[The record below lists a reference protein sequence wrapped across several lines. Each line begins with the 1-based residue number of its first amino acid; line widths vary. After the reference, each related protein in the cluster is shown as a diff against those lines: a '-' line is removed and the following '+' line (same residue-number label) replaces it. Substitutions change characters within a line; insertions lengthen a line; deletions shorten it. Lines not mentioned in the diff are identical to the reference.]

1 MEGALER
8 AIPSDVQYIEG
19 IVAEIVARCAA
30 VGFPPRL
37 VALNV
42 PVAVTEAIANA
53 IRYGNAADAGKH
65 VRVRAHIDARALVV
79 EVADDGEGFDL
90 AAALRV
96 DPTAP
101 HRLEAEDGRGLF
113 LMHAFVD
120 RLEQVR
126 DGALGRHVL
135 RLTVHRA

>member
-1 MEGALER
+1 MDAALER

-30 VGFPPRL
+30 VGFPPRV

-53 IRYGNAADAGKH
+53 IRYGNADDVGKL
-65 VRVRAHIDARALVV
+65 VLVRAHIDAHALIV
-79 EVADDGEGFDL
+79 EVADEGAGFDL
-90 AAALRV
+90 AIALR
-96 DPTAP
+96 DPTTAD
-101 HRLEAEDGRGLF
+101 RIDAEDGRGLF
-113 LMHAFVD
+113 LMHAYVD
-120 RLEQVR
+120 RVEQFR
-126 DGALGRHVL
+126 DGTAGRNVV